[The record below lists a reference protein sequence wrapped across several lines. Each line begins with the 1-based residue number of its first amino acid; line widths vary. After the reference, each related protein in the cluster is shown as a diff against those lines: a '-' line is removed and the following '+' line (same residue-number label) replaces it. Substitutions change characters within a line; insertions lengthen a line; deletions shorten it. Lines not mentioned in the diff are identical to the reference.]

1 MADQEVKQPP
11 KNKGNEEVIRAI
23 NNIANTKD
31 GKIFFRWM
39 AHRCFHS
46 RSTIVGNPETHEINH
61 LGSVANAYVQRIYQE
76 IYREIRP
83 EIRIKID
90 YPNDIDE
97 HNKP

>member
-1 MADQEVKQPP
+1 M
-11 KNKGNEEVIRAI
+11 GNEQEDKKKANDEITRAI

-39 AHRCFHS
+39 AHRCFHT
-46 RSTIVGNPETHEINH
+46 RSTIVGNPESHEINAM
-61 LGSVANAYVQRIYQE
+61 GSVANAYVQRLFQD
-76 IYREIRP
+76 IYRVIRP
-83 EIRIKID
+83 EIRIKLD